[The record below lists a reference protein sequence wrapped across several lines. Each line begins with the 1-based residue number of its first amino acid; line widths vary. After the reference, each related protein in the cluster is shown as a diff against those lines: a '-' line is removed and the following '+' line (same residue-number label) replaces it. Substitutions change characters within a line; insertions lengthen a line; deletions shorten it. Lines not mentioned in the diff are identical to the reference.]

1 MKYVYA
7 CISFKNKNEIKDIT
21 QTRKYKKAETI
32 ARILKADK
40 FVTDVCVGRK
50 RDKDNFEQ
58 LISERENV
66 IIVPDITCLGKNNEI
81 ASLYNRILE
90 SKNDLLVCYFD
101 EAGVLKAE
109 EISTV
114 NLNFERVPRT
124 ETPALLE
131 LNNFISPNQY
141 KSVGA
146 RTYDP
151 RVIDMYWELEQ
162 GLRTQKD
169 ILDELQMSKNTF
181 ARRVNE
187 YISTD
192 AWVKK
197 YNELIYSTDIEKTP
211 VKFGG
216 ISDEAKEFYEVLKAN
231 PSDRAQMSE
240 IGYATVAD
248 WHGFVNSDYEAVIN
262 MPEGE
267 ERDRLLTRY
276 EVETIHLYRQVL
288 KYEGYLKQLQYRK
301 K

>member
-50 RDKDNFEQ
+50 RDKNNFEQ

-90 SKNDLLVCYFD
+90 SKNELLVCYFD

-197 YNELIYSTDIEKTP
+197 YDELIYSTDIEKTP

-240 IGYATVAD
+240 VGYATVAD
-248 WHGFVNSDYEAVIN
+248 WHGFVNSAYEAVIN
-262 MPEGE
+262 MPEGK

>member
-81 ASLYNRILE
+81 ARLYNRILE

-197 YNELIYSTDIEKTP
+197 YDELIYSTDIEKTP

-240 IGYATVAD
+240 VGYATVAD
-248 WHGFVNSDYEAVIN
+248 WHGFVNSAYEAVIN
-262 MPEGE
+262 MPEGK

>member
-81 ASLYNRILE
+81 ARLYNRILE

-169 ILDELQMSKNTF
+169 ILDELQMSKYTF
-181 ARRVNE
+181 ARRGND
-187 YISTD
+187 YIGTD

-197 YNELIYSTDIEKTP
+197 FDDLAETTDITNTP

-248 WHGFVNSDYEAVIN
+248 WHGFVNSAYEAVIN
-262 MPEGE
+262 MPEGK

>member
-21 QTRKYKKAETI
+21 QTRKNKKAETI

-81 ASLYNRILE
+81 ARLYNRILE
-90 SKNDLLVCYFD
+90 SKNELLVCYFD

-197 YNELIYSTDIEKTP
+197 YDELIYSTDIEKTP

-240 IGYATVAD
+240 VGYATVAD
-248 WHGFVNSDYEAVIN
+248 WHGFVNSAYEAVIN
-262 MPEGE
+262 MPEGK

>member
-81 ASLYNRILE
+81 ARLYNRILE

-181 ARRVNE
+181 ARRVND
-187 YISTD
+187 YIGTD

-197 YNELIYSTDIEKTP
+197 YDELAETTDITNTP

-248 WHGFVNSDYEAVIN
+248 WHGFVNSAYEAVIN
-262 MPEGE
+262 MPEGK

>member
-50 RDKDNFEQ
+50 RDKNNFEQ

-81 ASLYNRILE
+81 ARLYNRILE

-181 ARRVNE
+181 ARRVSE

-197 YNELIYSTDIEKTP
+197 YDELIYSTDIEKTP

-248 WHGFVNSDYEAVIN
+248 WHGFVNSAYEAVIN
-262 MPEGE
+262 MPEGK

>member
-181 ARRVNE
+181 ARRVND
-187 YISTD
+187 YIGTD

-197 YNELIYSTDIEKTP
+197 YDELAETTDITNTP

-248 WHGFVNSDYEAVIN
+248 WHGFVNSAYEAVIN
-262 MPEGE
+262 MPEGK

>member
-81 ASLYNRILE
+81 ARLYNRILE
-90 SKNDLLVCYFD
+90 SKNELLVCYFD

-197 YNELIYSTDIEKTP
+197 YDELIYSTDIEKTP

-248 WHGFVNSDYEAVIN
+248 WHGFVNSAYEAVIN
-262 MPEGE
+262 MPEGK

>member
-50 RDKDNFEQ
+50 RDKNNFEQ

-81 ASLYNRILE
+81 ARLYNRILE

-181 ARRVNE
+181 ARRVND
-187 YISTD
+187 YIGTD

-197 YNELIYSTDIEKTP
+197 YDELAETTDITNTP

-240 IGYATVAD
+240 VGYATVAD
-248 WHGFVNSDYEAVIN
+248 WHGFVNSAYEAVIN
-262 MPEGE
+262 MPEGK

>member
-50 RDKDNFEQ
+50 RDKNNFEQ

-81 ASLYNRILE
+81 ARLYNRILE

-197 YNELIYSTDIEKTP
+197 YDELIYSTDIEKTP

-240 IGYATVAD
+240 VGYATVAD
-248 WHGFVNSDYEAVIN
+248 WHGFVNSAYEAVIN
-262 MPEGE
+262 MPEGK

>member
-81 ASLYNRILE
+81 ARLYNRILE

-181 ARRVNE
+181 ARRVND
-187 YISTD
+187 YIGTD

-197 YNELIYSTDIEKTP
+197 YDELAETTDITNTP

-240 IGYATVAD
+240 VGYATVAD
-248 WHGFVNSDYEAVIN
+248 WHGFVNSAYEAVIN
-262 MPEGE
+262 MPEGK

>member
-32 ARILKADK
+32 ARILKADM

-50 RDKDNFEQ
+50 RDKNNFEQ

-81 ASLYNRILE
+81 ARLYNRILE

-197 YNELIYSTDIEKTP
+197 YDELIYSTDIEKTP

-248 WHGFVNSDYEAVIN
+248 WHGFVNSAYEAVIN
-262 MPEGE
+262 MPEGK

>member
-50 RDKDNFEQ
+50 RDKNNFEQ

-81 ASLYNRILE
+81 ARLYNRILE

-181 ARRVNE
+181 ARRVND
-187 YISTD
+187 YIGTD

-197 YNELIYSTDIEKTP
+197 YDELIYSTDIEKTP

-240 IGYATVAD
+240 VGYATVAD
-248 WHGFVNSDYEAVIN
+248 WHGFVNSAYEAVIN
-262 MPEGE
+262 MPEGK

>member
-81 ASLYNRILE
+81 ARLYNRILE

-114 NLNFERVPRT
+114 NGSTLTDCRPVNHAYVDAIRT
-124 ETPALLE
+124 TAL
-131 LNNFISPNQY
+131 
-141 KSVGA
+141 
-146 RTYDP
+146 
-151 RVIDMYWELEQ
+151 
-162 GLRTQKD
+162 
-169 ILDELQMSKNTF
+169 
-181 ARRVNE
+181 
-187 YISTD
+187 
-192 AWVKK
+192 
-197 YNELIYSTDIEKTP
+197 
-211 VKFGG
+211 
-216 ISDEAKEFYEVLKAN
+216 SDVTITRFLV
-231 PSDRAQMSE
+231 
-240 IGYATVAD
+240 
-248 WHGFVNSDYEAVIN
+248 
-262 MPEGE
+262 
-267 ERDRLLTRY
+267 RLLRLA
-276 EVETIHLYRQVL
+276 VAFFSRLSIKHLSFFKL
-288 KYEGYLKQLQYRK
+288 FFDIF
-301 K
+301 

>member
-50 RDKDNFEQ
+50 RDKNNFEQ

-81 ASLYNRILE
+81 ARLYNRILE

-114 NLNFERVPRT
+114 TLNFERNSQT
-124 ETPALLE
+124 DGAAMLE
-131 LNNFISPNQY
+131 LNNFLSPNQY

-181 ARRVNE
+181 ARRVND
-187 YISTD
+187 YIGTD

-197 YNELIYSTDIEKTP
+197 YDELAETTDITNTP

-248 WHGFVNSDYEAVIN
+248 WHGFVNSAYEAVIN
-262 MPEGE
+262 MPEGK

>member
-90 SKNDLLVCYFD
+90 SKNELLVCYFD

-197 YNELIYSTDIEKTP
+197 YDELIYSTDIEKTP

-240 IGYATVAD
+240 VGYATVAD
-248 WHGFVNSDYEAVIN
+248 WHGFVNSAYEAVIN
-262 MPEGE
+262 MPEGK

>member
-81 ASLYNRILE
+81 ARLYNRILE
-90 SKNDLLVCYFD
+90 SKNELLVCYFD

-151 RVIDMYWELEQ
+151 RVIDMYWELAQ

-181 ARRVNE
+181 ARRVND
-187 YISTD
+187 YIGTD

-197 YNELIYSTDIEKTP
+197 YDELAETTDITNTP

-216 ISDEAKEFYEVLKAN
+216 ISDEAKEFYAVLKAN

-240 IGYATVAD
+240 VGYATVAD
-248 WHGFVNSDYEAVIN
+248 WHGFVNSAYEAVIN
-262 MPEGE
+262 MPEGK

>member
-21 QTRKYKKAETI
+21 KTRKYKKAEEI
-32 ARILKADK
+32 AKVLNADK
-40 FVTDVCVGRK
+40 IVTDVCAGRNRK
-50 RDKDNFEQ
+50 KDNLEK
-58 LISERENV
+58 LLSERENI
-66 IIVPDITCLGKNNEI
+66 IIVPDVTCLGKNDEI
-81 ASLYNRILE
+81 ATVYNRIRE
-90 SKNDLLVCYFD
+90 SKNELLVCYFD

-114 NLNFERVPRT
+114 TLNFERISQT
-124 ETPALLE
+124 DGAAMLE
-131 LNNFISPNQY
+131 LNNFLSPNQY

-181 ARRVNE
+181 ARRVSE

-197 YNELIYSTDIEKTP
+197 YDELIYSTDIEKTP

-248 WHGFVNSDYEAVIN
+248 WHGFVNSAYEAVIN

-267 ERDRLLTRY
+267 DRTWLLTRY

>member
-81 ASLYNRILE
+81 ARLYNRILE
-90 SKNDLLVCYFD
+90 SKNELLVCYFD

-181 ARRVNE
+181 ARRVND
-187 YISTD
+187 YIGTD

-197 YNELIYSTDIEKTP
+197 YDELAETTDITNTP

-248 WHGFVNSDYEAVIN
+248 WHGFVNSAYEAVIN
-262 MPEGE
+262 MPEGK

>member
-1 MKYVYA
+1 M
-7 CISFKNKNEIKDIT
+7 
-21 QTRKYKKAETI
+21 
-32 ARILKADK
+32 
-40 FVTDVCVGRK
+40 
-50 RDKDNFEQ
+50 
-58 LISERENV
+58 
-66 IIVPDITCLGKNNEI
+66 
-81 ASLYNRILE
+81 
-90 SKNDLLVCYFD
+90 LVCYFD

-114 NLNFERVPRT
+114 TLNFERT
-124 ETPALLE
+124 SQTDGAAMLE
-131 LNNFISPNQY
+131 LNNFLSPNQY

-181 ARRVNE
+181 ARRVSE

-197 YNELIYSTDIEKTP
+197 YDELIYSTDIEKTP

-248 WHGFVNSDYEAVIN
+248 WHGFVNSAYEAVIN
-262 MPEGE
+262 MPEGK
-267 ERDRLLTRY
+267 ERDWLLTRY

>member
-58 LISERENV
+58 LISEKENV

-81 ASLYNRILE
+81 AKLYNRILE
-90 SKNDLLVCYFD
+90 SKNELLVCYFD

-124 ETPALLE
+124 ETPVLLE

-248 WHGFVNSDYEAVIN
+248 WHGFVNSAYEAVIN

-267 ERDRLLTRY
+267 DRDKLLTRY

>member
-50 RDKDNFEQ
+50 RDKNNFEQ

-81 ASLYNRILE
+81 ARLYNRILE
-90 SKNDLLVCYFD
+90 SKNELLVCYFD

-197 YNELIYSTDIEKTP
+197 YDELIYSTDIEKTP

-248 WHGFVNSDYEAVIN
+248 WHGFVNSAYEAVIN
-262 MPEGE
+262 MPEGK

>member
-50 RDKDNFEQ
+50 RDKNNFEQ

-81 ASLYNRILE
+81 ARLYNRILE
-90 SKNDLLVCYFD
+90 SKNELLVCYFD

-197 YNELIYSTDIEKTP
+197 YDELIYSTDIEKTP

-248 WHGFVNSDYEAVIN
+248 WHGFVNSAYEAVIN
-262 MPEGE
+262 MPEGK
-267 ERDRLLTRY
+267 ERDWLLTRY

>member
-81 ASLYNRILE
+81 ARLYNRILE

-181 ARRVNE
+181 ARRVND
-187 YISTD
+187 YIGTD

-197 YNELIYSTDIEKTP
+197 YDELAETTDITNTP

-248 WHGFVNSDYEAVIN
+248 WHGFVNSAYEAVIN
-262 MPEGE
+262 MPEGK
-267 ERDRLLTRY
+267 ERDWLLTRY

>member
-50 RDKDNFEQ
+50 RDKNNFEQ

-81 ASLYNRILE
+81 ARLYNRILE
-90 SKNDLLVCYFD
+90 SKNELLVCYFD

-197 YNELIYSTDIEKTP
+197 YDELIYSTDIEKTP

-240 IGYATVAD
+240 VGYATVAD
-248 WHGFVNSDYEAVIN
+248 WHGFVNSAYEAVIN
-262 MPEGE
+262 MPEGK

>member
-50 RDKDNFEQ
+50 RDKNNFEQ

-81 ASLYNRILE
+81 ARLYNRILE

-181 ARRVNE
+181 ARRVND
-187 YISTD
+187 YIGTD

-197 YNELIYSTDIEKTP
+197 YDELAETTDITNTP

-248 WHGFVNSDYEAVIN
+248 WHGFVNSAYEAVIN
-262 MPEGE
+262 MPEGK